1 MRVCSSTQSRLW
13 RALARCT
20 ASVLLLLLL
29 LALPAAHAHK
39 ASDGYLQLSESA
51 QPGATRLALSLALK
65 DIDAAVE
72 SLDADNDRQVTRG
85 EINRAVPAVVRW
97 VNSGAVFRCGSDNI
111 TLDWQLE
118 SLERRIDGAYV
129 RLAANAV
136 CAGPALGL
144 AYSLMKDIDPTHR
157 LIVSGQLDGQA
168 LAKVLSPQ
176 GRGDATL
183 RLARTPGAPGS
194 PGTPGAAGQP
204 AAATQSGPATLA
216 QFFAEGVHH
225 IVTGY
230 DHLAFLLALMLPIV
244 LYRRSPL
251 LPGEPPLNAGKR
263 RGILALF
270 MTVTGFTI
278 GHSLTLVL
286 ATLGVISASPVW
298 VEPAIAITIALSA
311 LLNLFPLRH
320 VRGDA
325 LALCFGMI
333 HGLAFS
339 SVMTE
344 AGISGALLLWGLAG
358 FNLGVE
364 AGQLAGVAVWCCI
377 HLALVRW
384 KHYERVVVRGGS
396 WALLMLALYWAAQRV
411 GVL

>member
-1 MRVCSSTQSRLW
+1 MTAFAYLGTGSLC
-13 RALARCT
+13 AIARCI
-20 ASVLLLLLL
+20 AALLFLL
-29 LALPAAHAHK
+29 LALPAAQAHK
-39 ASDGYLQLSESA
+39 ASDGYLQVSESSP
-51 QPGATRLALSLALK
+51 PGVTRLQLSLALK
-65 DIDAAVE
+65 DLDAAIE

-85 EINRAVPAVVRW
+85 EINRAVPALVRW
-97 VNSGAVFRCGSDNI
+97 VNSGAIIRCGSANI

-129 RLAANAV
+129 RLGATAA
-136 CAGPALGL
+136 CQGSALGL
-144 AYSLMKDIDPTHR
+144 GYGLMKDIDPTHR

-168 LAKVLSPQ
+168 IAKVLSPQ

-183 RLARTPGAPGS
+183 RFAGPPGAPITAAQ
-194 PGTPGAAGQP
+194 PAGAA
-204 AAATQSGPATLA
+204 QSGPATLA

-244 LYRRSPL
+244 LYRRAPL
-251 LPGEPPLNAGKR
+251 MPGEPPMNAGKR

-286 ATLGVISASPVW
+286 ATLGVISASPTW
-298 VEPAIAITIALSA
+298 EEPAIAITIALSA
-311 LLNLFPLRH
+311 LLNLFPIRH

-344 AGISGALLLWGLAG
+344 AGINGALLLWGLAG

-364 AGQLAGVAVWCCI
+364 AGQLAGVVVWCCV

-384 KHYERVVVRGGS
+384 THYERVVVRGGS
-396 WALLMLALYWAAQRV
+396 WALLLLALYWTAQRIA
-411 GVL
+411 GW

>member
-1 MRVCSSTQSRLW
+1 VAVVM
-13 RALARCT
+13 
-20 ASVLLLLLL
+20 L
-29 LALPAAHAHK
+29 LALAGIALAHPALAHK
-39 ASDGYLQLSESA
+39 ASDGYLQVNEAS
-51 QPGATRLALSLALK
+51 QPGASRLQLSLAIK
-65 DIDAAVE
+65 DIDAALP
-72 SLDADNDRQVTRG
+72 SLDADNDRKITRG
-85 EINRAVPAVVRW
+85 EINSALPALVRW
-97 VNSGAVFRCGSDNI
+97 VNTGAVFTCGAAI
-111 TLDWQLE
+111 AGADWQLE
-118 SLERRIDGAYV
+118 SLEQRIDGAYV
-129 RLAANAV
+129 RLAATTN
-136 CAGPALGL
+136 CAGAALGL
-144 AYSLMKDIDPTHR
+144 SYALMKEIDPTHR
-157 LIVSGQLDGQA
+157 LIVSGQLAGQQ
-168 LAKVLSPQ
+168 LVMVLSPQ
-176 GRGDATL
+176 GRGDTTL
-183 RLARTPGAPGS
+183 RQAVGAQRTS
-194 PGTPGAAGQP
+194 PK
-204 AAATQSGPATLA
+204 AAAQSGPATLA

-251 LPGEPPLNAGKR
+251 LPGEPALNAGKR

-311 LLNLFPLRH
+311 LLNLFPIRY

-325 LALCFGMI
+325 LALGFGMI

-344 AGISGALLLWGLAG
+344 AGIRGALLLWGLAG

-396 WALLMLALYWAAQRV
+396 WALLVLALYWAAQRM
-411 GVL
+411 GVW

>member
-1 MRVCSSTQSRLW
+1 MTHRAHRIARGLRVV
-13 RALARCT
+13 ARCIG
-20 ASVLLLLLL
+20 AALFLL
-29 LALPAAHAHK
+29 LAIPVAQAHK
-39 ASDGYLQLSESA
+39 ASDGYLQLSDAA
-51 QPGATRLALSLALK
+51 QPGATRMQLSLALK
-65 DIDAAVE
+65 DLDAAVE

-85 EINRAVPAVVRW
+85 EINRAVPALVRW
-97 VNSGAVFRCGSDNI
+97 VNSDAVFRCGKAS
-111 TLDWQLE
+111 LAPDWQLE

-129 RLAANAV
+129 RLAATAA
-136 CAGPALGL
+136 CAGGALGL
-144 AYSLMKDIDPTHR
+144 GYSLMKDIDPTHR
-157 LIVSGQLDGQA
+157 LIVSGQLDGQP

-176 GRGDATL
+176 GRGDTTL
-183 RLARTPGAPGS
+183 RIL
-194 PGTPGAAGQP
+194 
-204 AAATQSGPATLA
+204 QSGPATLA

-230 DHLAFLLALMLPIV
+230 DHLAFLLVLMLPIV
-244 LYRRSPL
+244 LYRRAPL
-251 LPGEPPLNAGKR
+251 LPGEPPLNVSKR
-263 RGILALF
+263 RGLLALF
-270 MTVTGFTI
+270 ITVTGFTI

-286 ATLGVISASPVW
+286 ATLGVIPASPAW

-311 LLNLFPLRH
+311 LLNLFPIRH
-320 VRGDA
+320 VRGDVLA
-325 LALCFGMI
+325 LAFGMI

-377 HLALVRW
+377 HLAIARW

-396 WALLMLALYWAAQRV
+396 WALLLLALYWAVQRL
-411 GVL
+411 GGW